1 MAGRARTAAGRHGT
15 RRRAAVLW
23 LTALLLVP
31 VWGCTAPAKAPDSAA
46 REAARE
52 IGRTLDRRA
61 AAVLDRDERAYL
73 AVLDPS
79 VVALRATGRR
89 EFRNLAEVPLGS
101 WEYRL
106 TDVER
111 SGGRATVHA
120 ELRYGLAGYD
130 RAPVSAPRTLELTER
145 AGRWYVSAD
154 RPGEGGAQQLWEQ
167 GAVRAVRGA
176 HSLVLGVGQDDTRLR
191 AIAATADRAVPAV
204 DAAWPRPWARRAVL
218 LVPGSLEATARLLG
232 ASADGYRG
240 IAAVT
245 TGIVTGNTAAGTA
258 PADRVVV
265 NPEAYGDLSGFG
277 QEIVLTH
284 ETTHVATRTATSA
297 ATPTWLSEGFADWA
311 AYRRTDR
318 APGQIAPELQRAVRS
333 GDAPAALP
341 ADEDFAFGA
350 GADRLARAYESGWL
364 ACELIAERW
373 GERRLTDFYRAV
385 GAHAG
390 REGAVEKAL
399 HDVLATTP
407 EDFTARWRAYAR
419 QRLG

>member
-15 RRRAAVLW
+15 RGRAAVLW
-23 LTALLLVP
+23 LTVLLLVP

-46 REAARE
+46 AA
-52 IGRTLDRRA
+52 IGQTLDRRA

-73 AVLDPS
+73 AVLDPTAT
-79 VVALRATGRR
+79 ALRATGRR
-89 EFRNLAEVPLGS
+89 EFRNLAEVPLDS
-101 WEYRL
+101 WTYRL

-111 SGGRATVHA
+111 SGDRATVRA

-145 AGRWYVSAD
+145 AGRWYVTAD
-154 RPGEGGAQQLWEQ
+154 RPGEGAAQQLWEQ
-167 GAVRAVRGA
+167 GPVRAVRGA
-176 HSLVLGVGQDDTRLR
+176 RSLVLGAGQDDARLR

-204 DAAWPRPWARRAVL
+204 DDAWPRPWAGRAVL
-218 LVPGSLEATARLLG
+218 LVPGSLEAMARLLG
-232 ASADGYRG
+232 ASAAGYRG

-245 TGIVTGNTAAGTA
+245 TGITAGESAAGTA

-265 NPEAYGDLSGFG
+265 NPEAYGSLSGFG
-277 QEIVLTH
+277 REIVLAH
-284 ETTHVATRTATSA
+284 EITHVATRTATSA
-297 ATPTWLSEGFADWA
+297 ATPTWLSEGFADRV
-311 AYRRTDR
+311 AYRGTDR
-318 APGQIAPELQRAVRS
+318 TAGQIAPELQRAVR
-333 GDAPAALP
+333 GGAAPAALP

>member
-31 VWGCTAPAKAPDSAA
+31 LWGCTAPAKAPDS
-46 REAARE
+46 AARE

-79 VVALRATGRR
+79 ASALRTTGRR

-176 HSLVLGVGQDDTRLR
+176 HSLVLGVGQDDARLR

-204 DAAWPRPWARRAVL
+204 DAAWPGPWARRAVL
-218 LVPGSLEATARLLG
+218 LVPGSLEAMARLLG

-265 NPEAYGDLSGFG
+265 NPEAYRDLSGFG
-277 QEIVLTH
+277 QEIVLAH

-373 GERRLTDFYRAV
+373 GARRLTDFYRAV

-399 HDVLATTP
+399 HDVLSTTP

-419 QRLG
+419 QQLG